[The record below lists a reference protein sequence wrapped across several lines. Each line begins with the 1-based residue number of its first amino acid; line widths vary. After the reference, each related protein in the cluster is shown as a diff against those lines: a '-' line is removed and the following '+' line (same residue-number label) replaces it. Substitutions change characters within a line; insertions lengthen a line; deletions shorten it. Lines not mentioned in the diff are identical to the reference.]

1 MRTRV
6 AAFLLLVVSSA
17 ALPGC
22 VVSLF
27 SESTVSED
35 TLVRAERLEKRMDR
49 IEAAE
54 RERSGP

>member
-6 AAFLLLVVSSA
+6 AALLLLVVASA

-27 SESTVSED
+27 SESSVSED
-35 TLVRAERLEKRMDR
+35 TLVRAEQLEKRMDR
-49 IEAAE
+49 VERAE